1 MTKPASRCIKFMLK
15 SADNKLKY
23 AVMKAVNGI
32 TAGGR
37 NYIKEDDSMG
47 MRVGTNGAN
56 VIKTTRTLKRPD
68 GTSAGTITI
77 TKPNNSYMRKKKR
90 LNYNY
95 KKVSNQI
102 LQSKTSDSAQQTVGK
117 ARRMVAT
124 LKRKLRS
131 SEYDDNELKNAIIH
145 AEKMVRIAKKRKKHI
160 EEEERAEKTG
170 TYTEDGVQEEKE
182 ASDSEKTD
190 EEREAE
196 ANKEKLREM
205 EQELRELMEETMEKT
220 MEETMRESV
229 KELAEEF
236 LGAVHNNMDPEDIER
251 IKKQH
256 RADELREIIEADMK
270 YLKALFEQ
278 LAKEKQAAMNGSG
291 SASAAADSGNSG
303 AVSLELGG
311 VEVPVQTTEAPIE
324 VEGASVD
331 VSV

>member
-1 MTKPASRCIKFMLK
+1 MLK
-15 SADNKLKY
+15 SADIKLKY
-23 AVMKAVNGI
+23 AIMKAVNGI
-32 TAGGR
+32 TVGGR

-47 MRVGTNGAN
+47 MRIGTNSTN

-68 GTSAGTITI
+68 GTTAGTITI
-77 TKPNNSYMRKKKR
+77 TKTNNSYMRRKKR

-102 LQSKTSDSAQQTVGK
+102 LQSKTSNSAQQTVGK

-170 TYTEDGVQEEKE
+170 TYTEDAVQEEKE
-182 ASDSEKTD
+182 TSDSENADK
-190 EEREAE
+190 EREAE
-196 ANKEKLREM
+196 ANEEKLREM
-205 EQELRELMEETMEKT
+205 EQELRELMEKSMEET
-220 MEETMRESV
+220 MEETMRESMN
-229 KELAEEF
+229 ELADEL
-236 LGAVHNNMDPEDIER
+236 LGAAHTNMDPEDIER
-251 IKKQH
+251 LKKQH
-256 RADELREIIEADMK
+256 RSDELREIIEADMK

-291 SASAAADSGNSG
+291 SANVTADAGNSG
-303 AVSLELGG
+303 AASLELGG
-311 VEVPVQTTEAPIE
+311 VEIPVQTTEAPIE
-324 VEGASVD
+324 IEGASVD

>member
-1 MTKPASRCIKFMLK
+1 MPK

-23 AVMKAVNGI
+23 AIIKAVNGI
-32 TAGGR
+32 TVGSR
-37 NYIKEDDSMG
+37 DFIKEDDSMG
-47 MRVGTNGAN
+47 MRVGTNNSN
-56 VIKTTRTLKRPD
+56 VIRTTRTLKRPD
-68 GTSAGTITI
+68 GTTAGTITI
-77 TKPNNSYMRKKKR
+77 TKPNNSYKRKKKR
-90 LNYNY
+90 LNYSY

-102 LQSKTSDSAQQTVGK
+102 LQSKTSNSAQQTVGK

-160 EEEERAEKTG
+160 DEEERAEKTG
-170 TYTEDGVQEEKE
+170 VYTDDAAEEEKE
-182 ASDSEKTD
+182 TSDSEKTD
-190 EEREAE
+190 EEQEAE

-205 EQELRELMEETMEKT
+205 EKELRELMEETMKET
-220 MEETMRESV
+220 MEETMRESM
-229 KELAEEF
+229 KELADEF
-236 LGAVHNNMDPEDIER
+236 LGAVHTNMDPEDVER
-251 IKKQH
+251 LKKQH
-256 RADELREIIEADMK
+256 RSDELREIIEADMK

-291 SASAAADSGNSG
+291 SANVATDASNSG

-311 VEVPVQTTEAPIE
+311 VEIPVQTTEAPIE

>member
-1 MTKPASRCIKFMLK
+1 
-15 SADNKLKY
+15 
-23 AVMKAVNGI
+23 
-32 TAGGR
+32 
-37 NYIKEDDSMG
+37 MG
-47 MRVGTNGAN
+47 MRVGTNSTN

-68 GTSAGTITI
+68 GTTAGTITI
-77 TKPNNSYMRKKKR
+77 TKPNKSYMRKKKR

-102 LQSKTSDSAQQTVGK
+102 LQSKTSNSAQQTVGK

-131 SEYDDNELKNAIIH
+131 SEYDDKELKNAIIH

-160 EEEERAEKTG
+160 DEEERAEKTG
-170 TYTEDGVQEEKE
+170 VYTEDAVQEEEK

-196 ANKEKLREM
+196 ANEEKLREM
-205 EQELRELMEETMEKT
+205 EQELRELMEETT
-220 MEETMRESV
+220 EETMRESM
-229 KELAEEF
+229 KELADEF
-236 LGAVHNNMDPEDIER
+236 LGAAHTNMDPEDVER
-251 IKKQH
+251 LKKQH
-256 RADELREIIEADMK
+256 RNDELREIIEADMK

-278 LAKEKQAAMNGSG
+278 LAKEKQAAMNGSANANVTG
-291 SASAAADSGNSG
+291 DTGNAG

-311 VEVPVQTTEAPIE
+311 VEIPVQTTEAPIE

>member
-1 MTKPASRCIKFMLK
+1 
-15 SADNKLKY
+15 
-23 AVMKAVNGI
+23 
-32 TAGGR
+32 
-37 NYIKEDDSMG
+37 MG
-47 MRVGTNGAN
+47 MIVGTNNAD
-56 VIKTTRTLKRPD
+56 VIRRTLTKPD
-68 GTSAGTITI
+68 GTTAGTITI
-77 TKPNNSYMRKKKR
+77 TKPKSYKRKKKR

-102 LQSKTSDSAQQTVGK
+102 LQSKTSNSAQQTVGK

-160 EEEERAEKTG
+160 DEEERAENTG
-170 TYTEDGVQEEKE
+170 AYSDDAVQEEKE
-182 ASDSEKTD
+182 TSDSEKAD
-190 EEREAE
+190 KEREAE
-196 ANKEKLREM
+196 ANEKKLREM
-205 EQELRELMEETMEKT
+205 EQELRELMEKTMEKT
-220 MEETMRESV
+220 MEETMRESMN
-229 KELAEEF
+229 ELADAL
-236 LGAVHNNMDPEDIER
+236 LGAAHTNMDPEDVEQ
-251 IKKQH
+251 IKKRH

-291 SASAAADSGNSG
+291 SANVTGDTGNSG

>member
-1 MTKPASRCIKFMLK
+1 
-15 SADNKLKY
+15 
-23 AVMKAVNGI
+23 
-32 TAGGR
+32 
-37 NYIKEDDSMG
+37 MG
-47 MRVGTNGAN
+47 MIVGTNNAD
-56 VIKTTRTLKRPD
+56 VIRRTLTKPD
-68 GTSAGTITI
+68 GTTAGTITI
-77 TKPNNSYMRKKKR
+77 TKPKSYKRKKKR

-102 LQSKTSDSAQQTVGK
+102 LQSKTSNSAQQTVGK

-160 EEEERAEKTG
+160 DEEERAENTG
-170 TYTEDGVQEEKE
+170 AYSDDAVQEEKE
-182 ASDSEKTD
+182 TSDSEKAD
-190 EEREAE
+190 KEREAE
-196 ANKEKLREM
+196 ANEKKLREM
-205 EQELRELMEETMEKT
+205 EQELRELMEKTMEKT
-220 MEETMRESV
+220 MEETMRESMN
-229 KELAEEF
+229 ELADAL
-236 LGAVHNNMDPEDIER
+236 LGAAHTNMDPEDVELL
-251 IKKQH
+251 KKRH

-291 SASAAADSGNSG
+291 SANVTGDTGNSG